1 MDYKAQPIKTA
12 ALVLGGL
19 VLVVMFV
26 ASISSSRE
34 NRRLKRAINENN
46 DKIESLEAKKI
57 PLLQKIKSDSLEL
70 VKKDSVILGLK
81 TKEETLKNTIKYFKN
96 ENKRIKSDY
105 INSSIDQRVDIFANL
120 ATRADSLQ

>member
-1 MDYKAQPIKTA
+1 MDIKNNKIKLS
-12 ALVLGGL
+12 ALILGGL

-81 TKEETLKNTIKYFKN
+81 IREETLKNTIKYFKD

>member
-1 MDYKAQPIKTA
+1 MDFKNNPIKAA

-19 VLVVMFV
+19 VLVIMFI

>member
-57 PLLQKIKSDSLEL
+57 PLIQKIKSDSLEL